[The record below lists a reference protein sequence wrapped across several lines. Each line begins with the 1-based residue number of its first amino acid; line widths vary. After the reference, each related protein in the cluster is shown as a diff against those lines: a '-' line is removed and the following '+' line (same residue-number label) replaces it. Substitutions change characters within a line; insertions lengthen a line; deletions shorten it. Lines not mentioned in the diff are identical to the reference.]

1 MSLSR
6 VGLHALSRWQFL
18 CQYWRHVQRV
28 HGLRGGQVLNCDW
41 RQLVKHLCC
50 VSQQHLLARGQWQHH
65 RVHLQQ
71 GLLWARRARM
81 CCLCCRQVQ
90 GCQRQRS
97 HSDERLP
104 RLHCRQV
111 FKHVRC
117 KFVKRVCGLSQRK
130 NIECIERRPRRLRA
144 MTRPFAFPM
153 IALAGYQA
161 RASSE
166 KTGPCHS
173 ALHVDPTLFHLMY

>member
-1 MSLSR
+1 MFREYGRAVTHVSLSR
-6 VGLHALSRWQFL
+6 LGLHALSRWQFL
-18 CQYWRHVQRV
+18 CHYWRHVQRV
-28 HGLRGGQVLNCDW
+28 HGLRGGQVLNCSW

-97 HSDERLP
+97 HSDARLP

-111 FKHVRC
+111 FKHIRC
-117 KFVKRVCGLSQRK
+117 KFVKRVCGLSQWK
-130 NIECIERRPRRLRA
+130 NLECIERRPRRLRA
-144 MTRPFAFPM
+144 MTRP
-153 IALAGYQA
+153 L
-161 RASSE
+161 RAWLRLSSGRQDVGSRG
-166 KTGPCHS
+166 TW
-173 ALHVDPTLFHLMY
+173 A